1 MCEEALATNLTVENV
16 ASILIIADMHN
27 AAQLKKIALH
37 FCSSNSNTV
46 PTTEGW
52 KQMVQQNPALLSDA
66 YESLGNIFISKIYV
80 PKIKYAKKYLTSR
93 NNCEN
98 FYSADSKKKDQSSEL
113 SPDTPPRKRIK
124 SAQS

>member
-52 KQMVQQNPALLSDA
+52 KQMVSQNPSLLSDA
-66 YESLGNIFISKIYV
+66 YESLGNILSQ
-80 PKIKYAKKYLTSR
+80 KYMYRRNILSSAKVVKTLF
-93 NNCEN
+93 N
-98 FYSADSKKKDQSSEL
+98 SADSKKKDQSSEL

>member
-1 MCEEALATNLTVENV
+1 MCEEALASNLTVENV

-52 KQMVQQNPALLSDA
+52 KQMVSQNPSLLSDA
-66 YESLGNIFISKIYV
+66 YESLGNISSLICKYMYVQKIYES
-80 PKIKYAKKYLTSR
+80 T
-93 NNCEN
+93 
-98 FYSADSKKKDQSSEL
+98 
-113 SPDTPPRKRIK
+113 RKL
-124 SAQS
+124 